1 MQAERPFRAFIMLHW
16 TPPTSLAFAGA
27 TDAVALPGSPRIAAL
42 SRRAS
47 HARMLAHAATR
58 RRAAMASLRDACR
71 VDAVY
76 WKACAPGAVAKARAL
91 REEGFSILP

>member
-1 MQAERPFRAFIMLHW
+1 
-16 TPPTSLAFAGA
+16 
-27 TDAVALPGSPRIAAL
+27 
-42 SRRAS
+42 
-47 HARMLAHAATR
+47 MLAHAATR